1 MGGKDIQN
9 SESEAWWL
17 LQEKREAQ
25 IEAALRQETRS
36 PLLCRVSVVQ
46 LMFAYQLI
54 SIDFN
59 ALANFNLDV
68 GG

>member
-17 LQEKREAQ
+17 LQEKREVQ

-46 LMFAYQLI
+46 LMFAP
-54 SIDFN
+54 IDFY
-59 ALANFNLDV
+59 
-68 GG
+68 